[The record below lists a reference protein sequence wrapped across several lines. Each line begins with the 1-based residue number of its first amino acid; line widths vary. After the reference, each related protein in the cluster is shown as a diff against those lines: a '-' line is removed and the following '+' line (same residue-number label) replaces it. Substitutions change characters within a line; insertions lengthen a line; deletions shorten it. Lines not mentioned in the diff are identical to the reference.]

1 MTKEHKEGTFP
12 MAGPGEDTGG
22 MAIVR
27 VDAPAPDVPDDD
39 DLVALAERVR
49 AFAVLAPQAMD
60 GGTDTE
66 RVYLARHAR
75 DLAEALERAAATD
88 QVRRAVWQAGY
99 EAGLQQCPAPARGPR
114 HAARRERPDYLKP
127 LAAFA
132 PAAFGVFRLA
142 GRHTPAHSVG
152 AAATKATIL
161 AGGTAAAAS
170 VLIFSGAMSNQPYET
185 HLYVPPAATV
195 SPAAQSL
202 PPWMPPAGRRPVLP
216 GSQLGWPVPA
226 VTSVPPQ
233 QPVPPSSSNPAPVP
247 TPTDTGTAAPADTGV
262 PAPADTGA
270 AAPATCPAPA
280 APPAPAPTG
289 TTGTSAYRE
298 YTGLHRNPVAA
309 AI

>member
-1 MTKEHKEGTFP
+1 

-185 HLYVPPAATV
+185 HLYVPPAAATV

-202 PPWMPPAGRRPVLP
+202 PPWMPPAGRRHSLS
-216 GSQLGWPVPA
+216 GSQLGWPVP
-226 VTSVPPQ
+226 VGTSVPPL
-233 QPVPPSSSNPAPVP
+233 PVPSSGSNPAPS
-247 TPTDTGTAAPADTGV
+247 DTGTAAPADTGAA
-262 PAPADTGA
+262 APADTGAGA
-270 AAPATCPAPA
+270 AAPATCPAPVPTA
-280 APPAPAPTG
+280 APAATG
-289 TTGTSAYRE
+289 TAGTSAFRE
-298 YTGLHRNPVAA
+298 YTGAHRNPVAA
-309 AI
+309 AF